1 MLYRMVFVVST
12 RCLIYHLYI
21 SLDFVQT
28 TSSTCPAVEITA
40 AVTGIII
47 LVFGVLAG
55 FLAGILVYH
64 CISKHRFESLKPET
78 FSHQQQQA
86 VVPLQQASPEYE
98 DVVELKENMAYVPAQ
113 SIELKACEAYVP
125 VQH

>member
-1 MLYRMVFVVST
+1 MLYQMVFVVST
-12 RCLIYHLYI
+12 RCLMYHLYI

-28 TSSTCPAVEITA
+28 TFSTCPAVEITA
-40 AVTGIII
+40 AVTGIIV

-78 FSHQQQQA
+78 FSHQQQA
-86 VVPLQQASPEYE
+86 VVSLQQAGPEYE

-113 SIELKACEAYVP
+113 SIELKPCEAYVP